1 MNIAILENSATKKY
15 RFGGRMKTYSVKPD
29 EIERKWYLV
38 DAQGKVLGRLAT
50 EIASILRGKKKP
62 IFSPHMDTGDI
73 VVVINAEKI
82 VVTGKKREQKLYHHH
97 SGYPGGMRSR
107 TFADLQE
114 QKPEQIVRLAVKG
127 MLPHNR
133 LGRQMIKKL
142 RVYAGSD
149 HPHTAQSPEPIEL
162 T

>member
-1 MNIAILENSATKKY
+1 
-15 RFGGRMKTYSVKPD
+15 MKTYSVKPD
-29 EIERKWYLV
+29 DIEKKWYLV

-50 EIASILRGKKKP
+50 EIASILQGKKKP
-62 IFSPHMDTGDI
+62 IFSRHMDTGDI

-82 VVTGKKREQKLYHHH
+82 MVTGKKREQKLYHHH

-114 QKPEQIVRLAVKG
+114 HKPEQIVRLAVKG

-142 RVYAGSD
+142 RVYAGSE

>member
-1 MNIAILENSATKKY
+1 
-15 RFGGRMKTYSVKPD
+15 MKTYSVKPD
-29 EIERKWYLV
+29 DIERKWYLV

-50 EIASILRGKKKP
+50 EIASILQGKKKP
-62 IFSPHMDTGDI
+62 IFSRHMDTGDI

-82 VVTGKKREQKLYHHH
+82 MVTGKKREQKLYHHH

-114 QKPEQIVRLAVKG
+114 HKPEQIVRLAVKG

-142 RVYAGSD
+142 RVYAGSE